1 MAAQKDGQ
9 KTSTVIMEQED
20 KEYHVYCGCCD
31 FMWLIVVTLT
41 CSAEPDDSKDR
52 ELQSRPRKAI
62 ETIQKVETKE
72 SMVKNKER
80 LSEFPL

>member
-20 KEYHVYCGCCD
+20 KEYHVYCACCD

-52 ELQSRPRKAI
+52 ELQSRPRPLK
-62 ETIQKVETKE
+62 QSRKLKPRNQWSKTK
-72 SMVKNKER
+72 R
-80 LSEFPL
+80 D